1 MKNRLRRLEKKWGPE
16 IPGIQKACYTFF
28 LPVSTVLC
36 FPLLSAWNGG
46 LTFWGAV
53 PMVLVL
59 VLPSLVV
66 LGTILWGC
74 AAAYLGEMAWSES
87 DRELTAVT
95 ETFWNKE
102 TKYKVSY
109 SQDEDPVLYII
120 IGSAVAIGYGIPWWI
135 FFWAISK

>member
-1 MKNRLRRLEKKWGPE
+1 
-16 IPGIQKACYTFF
+16 
-28 LPVSTVLC
+28 
-36 FPLLSAWNGG
+36 
-46 LTFWGAV
+46 
-53 PMVLVL
+53 MVLVL